1 MGTSK
6 VIGLVRDREIGSS
19 NPVKQDKKTHP
30 LSPPTLEG
38 AKKSEGVLMKDVKRV
53 LPGNAKPFERF
64 WRVVD
69 AADSES
75 GESEL
80 WFYGFISEYSWD
92 QDDITP
98 GLMREDLERFGGKP
112 ITLRIHSAGG
122 EVFAAS
128 AIRSML
134 MAYPGYVT
142 ARIEGLCA
150 SAATYVAMAADKVL
164 MQDSAFFMVHD
175 PWTIALGGI
184 KELSQV
190 VKMLKALKKGI
201 VETYQNKT
209 DLGADVLAK
218 MMEDETWMSA
228 QKALELGFV
237 DEVITERSA
246 SVQFE
251 ELARA
256 ANLAVVNALPDFAK
270 VPEVIR
276 DAYSGISK
284 GLKDP
289 HPSPSPTAPLERAKD
304 AHSEDDGHP
313 EALRVR
319 DSGTCT
325 IDSVHGEDAMN
336 EQVETH
342 GESAHGEDAMRQVV
356 ISDERV
362 ERLRE
367 KIKDIKNQFRPYG
380 SLETC
385 GSEVIRDAIWEQKT
399 MKAKTIKSNK
409 KDSDK
414 E

>member
-1 MGTSK
+1 MKG
-6 VIGLVRDREIGSS
+6 VR
-19 NPVKQDKKTHP
+19 
-30 LSPPTLEG
+30 
-38 AKKSEGVLMKDVKRV
+38 RV
-53 LPGNAKPFERF
+53 LPGSGQPFERF
-64 WRVVD
+64 WKVVD
-69 AADSES
+69 AATSES
-75 GESEL
+75 GEGEL

-134 MAYPGYVT
+134 MAYPGHVT
-142 ARIEGLCA
+142 AKIEGLCA
-150 SAATYVAMAADKVL
+150 SAATYVAMAADTVQ
-164 MQDSAFFMVHD
+164 MQDSAFFMIHD

-201 VETYQNKT
+201 VETYQSKT
-209 DLGADVLAK
+209 DLDADVLAK

-270 VPEVIR
+270 VPDEVLEQFLE
-276 DAYSGISK
+276 K
-284 GLKDP
+284 GKK
-289 HPSPSPTAPLERAKD
+289 RY
-304 AHSEDDGHP
+304 G
-313 EALRVR
+313 
-319 DSGTCT
+319 G
-325 IDSVHGEDAMN
+325 VHGQETMNEQVGAQGDVHGQGTMN
-336 EQVETH
+336 EQVEDD
-342 GESAHGEDAMRQVV
+342 GVDEVN
-356 ISDERV
+356 ERV

-380 SLETC
+380 
-385 GSEVIRDAIWEQKT
+385 GDA
-399 MKAKTIKSNK
+399 MRNK
-409 KDSDK
+409 
-414 E
+414 

>member
-1 MGTSK
+1 MGKSK
-6 VIGLVRDREIGSS
+6 VIGLVRDREGAGS

-69 AADSES
+69 AAESES
-75 GESEL
+75 GEGEL

-134 MAYPGYVT
+134 MAYPGHVT
-142 ARIEGLCA
+142 AKIEGLCA

-164 MQDSAFFMVHD
+164 MQDSAFFMIHD
-175 PWTIALGGI
+175 PWTVAMGGA
-184 KELSQV
+184 KEFAQV

-201 VETYQNKT
+201 VETYQSKT
-209 DLGADVLAK
+209 DLDADVLAK

-237 DEVITERSA
+237 DEVISERGA
-246 SVQFE
+246 SQQFE

-270 VPEVIR
+270 VPDEVR
-276 DAYSGISK
+276 EMVKVQECDVDHEK
-284 GLKDP
+284 ER
-289 HPSPSPTAPLERAKD
+289 PTPFNPPPFASLEGGNSVQAVPGGGEYGEQSEDEKMKERA
-304 AHSEDDGHP
+304 
-313 EALRVR
+313 
-319 DSGTCT
+319 DS
-325 IDSVHGEDAMN
+325 
-336 EQVETH
+336 
-342 GESAHGEDAMRQVV
+342 
-356 ISDERV
+356 
-362 ERLRE
+362 LRE

-380 SLETC
+380 
-385 GSEVIRDAIWEQKT
+385 GDA
-399 MKAKTIKSNK
+399 MRNK
-409 KDSDK
+409 
-414 E
+414 